1 MAMEAEK
8 TYIRPEIWT
17 EQCGKAV
24 RVDLPCRRRNKTEH
38 RAFFFSA
45 KDSLRPVCD
54 CSPRQ
59 NRGPLMKIF
68 ARRQTDRRAEPAA
81 ECG

>member
-1 MAMEAEK
+1 MIQMAMEAEK

-45 KDSLRPVCD
+45 KDALRPVCD
-54 CSPRQ
+54 CSSRQ
-59 NRGPLMKIF
+59 NRRAPDENF
-68 ARRQTDRRAEPAA
+68 CPPADRPA
-81 ECG
+81 G